1 MPAKL
6 HTYHQQRYRRKNHLM
21 VVGMSRV
28 VHFEISADNPER
40 AVKFYHNVFGWK
52 ITRWDGPMDY
62 WIITT
67 GRDKEPG
74 INGGMIKKLSSQGA
88 KFWCQ
93 NPLYLAAVILPGAR
107 IQRAIY
113 SALSNPVNRSRKI

>member
-1 MPAKL
+1 
-6 HTYHQQRYRRKNHLM
+6 
-21 VVGMSRV
+21 MSRV

-52 ITRWDGPMDY
+52 ITRWEGPMDY

-74 INGGMIKKLSSQGA
+74 INGGMIKRARNETTVNTISVQSVEEYTKKIEQSGGKILVPKSIVPGGGYFARCQDTEGNIFGIIEPGESQ
-88 KFWCQ
+88 
-93 NPLYLAAVILPGAR
+93 
-107 IQRAIY
+107 
-113 SALSNPVNRSRKI
+113 